1 MNSKYPYLDPDW
13 IPILKEWVQPL
24 SYDPNQTSEQLARN
38 LAYVAGKLDTI
49 AKLDA
54 IAKMQEKNNGQANS

>member
-24 SYDPNQTSEQLARN
+24 SYDPNQTSEQLARQ
-38 LAYVAGKLDTI
+38 LAYVTGRLDLISRLETVI
-49 AKLDA
+49 RL
-54 IAKMQEKNNGQANS
+54 QEKDIGHG